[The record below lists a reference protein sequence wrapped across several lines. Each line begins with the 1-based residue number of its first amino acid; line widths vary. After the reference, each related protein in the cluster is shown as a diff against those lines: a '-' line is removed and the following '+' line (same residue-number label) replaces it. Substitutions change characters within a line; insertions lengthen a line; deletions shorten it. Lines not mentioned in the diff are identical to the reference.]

1 MSWFDQSKGKP
12 SYEVPSP
19 RSPTRNRRIA
29 RSVRTHQEIRES
41 QLKAGGGGK
50 KKGAAKSLV
59 DRCKDFFE
67 KVGGGGGSGGG
78 DGEEGDMH
86 INIKGIQEHGGAFV
100 TKKRKVAFGPGDD
113 DIKEDEEGVGE
124 QNISARTDF
133 TTDTS
138 ARSMSGG
145 TDNGSKRDWWFPNKA
160 AFGRKKVYQAQDLF
174 NRLTRQSTNL
184 RGFDSFLIRDSTD
197 VLKID
202 NQQNEWTDRGRGY
215 YYKQRK
221 KNKHVALVETGLH
234 AGRSLVQLAGIR
246 NLTWHRLRH
255 DAFSSLISMKFDKLV
270 LMCCGFYVLI
280 WFIFAFF
287 WYTVFLAEPDCLVN
301 FDGFLDSLVMS
312 ISTANTIGYGVRSIK
327 PNLGTSIYCSYAVI
341 VMSIER
347 LVIIIA
353 DALLIGVLFS
363 KLSQP
368 KKRSRTIFISDSA
381 VVCQRD
387 GLLKFMFRVGDARGT
402 TIIRPVIQAFLYTF
416 NPSRRRRTLEGE
428 YVPNRVAPLKLEV
441 MDESLLLPV
450 LASHVIDEKSPL
462 FGMTKTAMEE
472 LKAEIV
478 VTFIAVNSETGAEF
492 AARQSYLASEIFFGF
507 QFVKVIRTVRDDDD
521 YKWHAIDLAHF
532 HDIEPQ
538 KMWSN
543 VLMTQ
548 NDISRILM
556 NTIGHAHTV
565 PTPVLG
571 ENSLVIS
578 GSAGLTL
585 HNKQLKLRFRVGD
598 VFPPLGQFLDAKVF
612 AYYYP
617 WRITETPEGARL
629 DQFSCQELKLGT
641 DSNPK
646 NNSLFLRIPVIVE
659 HTVDSSSPLSRWQ
672 TREGFVADSAAEI
685 LVIVYGTNQVTQ
697 QIERVQRTFKVT
709 AGDVKCG
716 YNFINIISSPQES
729 LDGLPRI
736 DYDLFHEMEREESR
750 RGKVESGRSWVYS
763 EEEPFES
770 RKSSDNPADVP
781 FQDPAQTLQTS
792 HYSSG
797 FDVKNDFTQLS
808 QFFPETSSRS
818 RSKKSDLG

>member
-1 MSWFDQSKGKP
+1 MSWFDP
-12 SYEVPSP
+12 SMEGTPPSQGRPVPTP
-19 RSPTRNRRIA
+19 RSPTRNRRA
-29 RSVRTHQEIRES
+29 RSVRTHQELRES
-41 QLKAGGGGK
+41 QLGPGGGK
-50 KKGAAKSLV
+50 KKKSLIE
-59 DRCKDFFE
+59 RCKEFFD
-67 KVGGGGGSGGG
+67 KVGEGGSGGEG
-78 DGEEGDMH
+78 GEETKID
-86 INIKGIQEHGGAFV
+86 IKGIQQDEGVFV
-100 TKKRKVAFGPGDD
+100 SKLALGQRDNKMERD
-113 DIKEDEEGVGE
+113 VGE
-124 QNISARTDF
+124 QNISVRTDMSG
-133 TTDTS
+133 DTS
-138 ARSMSGG
+138 ARSMSG
-145 TDNGSKRDWWFPNKA
+145 NSNNSKRDWWFPNKA

-184 RGFDSFLIRDSTD
+184 RNFDSFLIRDSVD
-197 VLKID
+197 AQKKIE
-202 NQQNEWTDRGRGY
+202 NQQSEWTDRGRGY

-270 LMCCGFYVLI
+270 LMCCGFYVFI
-280 WFIFAFF
+280 WFVFAFF
-287 WYTVFLAEPDCLVN
+287 WYTVYLAEPDCLVN

-327 PNLGTSIYCSYAVI
+327 PDLGTSIYCSYAVI
-341 VMSIER
+341 VLSLER

-416 NPSRRRRTLEGE
+416 NPSRQRRTLEGE

-507 QFVKVIRTVRDDDD
+507 QFVKIIRTVRDDDD

-565 PTPVLG
+565 PIPVLG

-617 WRITETPEGARL
+617 WRITETPDGARL

-641 DSNPK
+641 DANPK
-646 NNSLFLRIPVIVE
+646 NNSLFLRIPVLVE
-659 HTVDSSSPLSRWQ
+659 HTVDASSPISGWQ
-672 TREGFVADSAAEI
+672 TREGFIADSMAEI
-685 LVIVYGTNQVTQ
+685 LVIVYGTNQVRLPANLVEFGSMQ
-697 QIERVQRTFKVT
+697 
-709 AGDVKCG
+709 GSL
-716 YNFINIISSPQES
+716 SSC
-729 LDGLPRI
+729 
-736 DYDLFHEMEREESR
+736 H
-750 RGKVESGRSWVYS
+750 
-763 EEEPFES
+763 
-770 RKSSDNPADVP
+770 
-781 FQDPAQTLQTS
+781 
-792 HYSSG
+792 H
-797 FDVKNDFTQLS
+797 
-808 QFFPETSSRS
+808 
-818 RSKKSDLG
+818 